1 MAAVTSSNG
10 IQFTPTAKT
19 FGYFATVR
27 AATANGVPSGK
38 CVEFFKEKLT

>member
-10 IQFTPTAKT
+10 IQFTPTAKN
-19 FGYFATVR
+19 FATVR

-38 CVEFFKEKLT
+38 RVESFSEKLT